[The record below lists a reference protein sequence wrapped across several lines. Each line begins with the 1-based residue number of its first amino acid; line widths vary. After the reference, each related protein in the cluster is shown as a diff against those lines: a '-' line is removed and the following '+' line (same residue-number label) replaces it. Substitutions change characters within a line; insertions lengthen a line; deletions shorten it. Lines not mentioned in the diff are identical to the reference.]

1 MKPADKVLG
10 GRSSVKVAVVQ
21 TPPVYLEREKSVDR
35 ACQKIHEAASHGA
48 ELIAFTETWLAG
60 YPYWGEGWESKLQNW
75 IPVRVQFYDQAL
87 LIPSEDTERL
97 CHAAAKANAHVVI
110 GCNEMDS
117 RRGVHTM
124 YNTLLFIERTG
135 KILGRHRKTVPT
147 FVERAI
153 WGPGDGTDLVTYD
166 TDIGRIGGLI
176 CGEHLM
182 PLIRAR
188 MIEQGEDFHISVF
201 PGAFSLHTGPKLEE
215 PDLEGRF
222 FWGHTLTRA
231 HAMEAGAFVLSA
243 CGYMTSGDL
252 PPDFPLRETVNL
264 DYAHGGSQIVAPL
277 GIPLVP
283 PTSGDTILYAECQ
296 ADMIKVW
303 KAIIDTVCH
312 YARPDVWTQS
322 DHRPPYGGLML
333 QKFPPIAEDHV
344 LWRGEP
350 SYEIYPHM
358 LQPEEGRLEYK
369 IVKHK
374 FDAFFETDLDAILR
388 YHQVD
393 T

>member
-1 MKPADKVLG
+1 MKPANKVLG

-21 TPPVYLEREKSVDR
+21 TPPVYLDREKSVDR

-97 CHAAAKANAHVVI
+97 CQAAAKANAHVVI

-117 RRGVHTM
+117 RRGVHTI

-153 WGPGDGTDLVTYD
+153 WGPGDGTDLVTYE

-215 PDLEGRF
+215 PDMEGRF

-243 CGYMTSGDL
+243 CGYMTWGDL
-252 PPDFPLRETVNL
+252 APDFPLRETVNL

-303 KAIIDTVCH
+303 KAIIDTVGH
-312 YARPDVWTQS
+312 YARPDIV
-322 DHRPPYGGLML
+322 RL
-333 QKFPPIAEDHV
+333 QYMKSAEPSLAELAVDALEKNSPDELEAIAERQG
-344 LWRGEP
+344 L
-350 SYEIYPHM
+350 
-358 LQPEEGRLEYK
+358 GRQELES
-369 IVKHK
+369 
-374 FDAFFETDLDAILR
+374 AIERLAR
-388 YHQVD
+388 
-393 T
+393 